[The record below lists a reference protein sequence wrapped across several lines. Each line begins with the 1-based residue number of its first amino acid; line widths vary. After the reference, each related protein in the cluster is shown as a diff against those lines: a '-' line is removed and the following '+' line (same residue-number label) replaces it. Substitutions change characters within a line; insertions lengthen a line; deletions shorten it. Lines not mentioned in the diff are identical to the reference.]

1 MSVPP
6 FPPRPT
12 RRGALA
18 TLAVISAL
26 SAATIRAQTP
36 RPDLVTTFRPL
47 RFDESYAY
55 LRDSVRHGWWQPMK
69 YVPLGSWSSLS
80 FGGEVRAQYERL
92 DHPSFGALPTDLN
105 GYALQR
111 LMLHADWHGGQH
123 LRM

>member
-18 TLAVISAL
+18 PLAVISVL
-26 SAATIRAQTP
+26 SAATIQAQTP

-80 FGGEVRAQYERL
+80 FGGEVRAQYGRPQSPRMDEVFNATVRNL
-92 DHPSFGALPTDLN
+92 GASPVEVAPF
-105 GYALQR
+105 ALVI
-111 LMLHADWHGGQH
+111 L
-123 LRM
+123 